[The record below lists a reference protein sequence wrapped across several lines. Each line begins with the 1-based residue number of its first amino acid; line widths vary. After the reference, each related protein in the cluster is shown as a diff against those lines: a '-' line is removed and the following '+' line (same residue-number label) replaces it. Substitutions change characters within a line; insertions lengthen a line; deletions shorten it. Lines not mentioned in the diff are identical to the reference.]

1 MIDKFA
7 FLFSEGIKTLMRN
20 RLANFLCLITIFINF
35 SILGTFF
42 VIGFNTDSY
51 INIFRTKY
59 TFEVF
64 FVQDVDQ
71 KSIDIISNTLEQS
84 SVVQK
89 IELVDKDDAAEI
101 FNEEFGEDIESL
113 IGYNPLPISLRVN
126 LSKTNFDL
134 DQVQELVNNIQKEL
148 FVDEINYRGSFIKD
162 IEDRI
167 NLVLFGFLL
176 LVIGIL
182 FISIQMISNTIRLSI
197 NSRKKFIDILKYN
210 GATPLFTKTPFYIES
225 FILSVCG
232 SAFAFLFVSLVFN
245 FINSYLMLSI
255 RIDNNLWIW
264 MVSFSIIVGFY
275 ASSKSLNKFLN

>member
-1 MIDKFA
+1 MIDKLA
-7 FLFSEGIKTLMRN
+7 FLFSEGLKTLMRN
-20 RLANFLCLITIFINF
+20 RLANILCLITIFINF
-35 SILGTFF
+35 SVLGTFF
-42 VIGFNTDSY
+42 IIGFNTDSY

-64 FVQDVDQ
+64 FVQDIDQ
-71 KSIDIISNTLEQS
+71 KSIDIVTNTLEQS
-84 SVVQK
+84 SMVQK

-101 FNEEFGEDIESL
+101 FNEEFGENIESL
-113 IGYNPLPISLRVN
+113 LGYNPLPISLRVD
-126 LSKTNFDL
+126 LSRTNFDL
-134 DQVQELVNNIQKEL
+134 DQVETLVNNLQKEVS
-148 FVDEINYRGSFIKD
+148 VDEINYRGSYIKD

-182 FISIQMISNTIRLSI
+182 FISIQMISNTISLSI
-197 NSRKKFIDILKYN
+197 NTRSKFIDILKYN
-210 GATPLFTKTPFYIES
+210 GATPLFIKTPFYIES
-225 FILSVCG
+225 FVLSVFG
-232 SAFAFLFVSLVFN
+232 SFLAFMVVSLVFD

-264 MVSFSIIVGFY
+264 MISFSIIVGFY